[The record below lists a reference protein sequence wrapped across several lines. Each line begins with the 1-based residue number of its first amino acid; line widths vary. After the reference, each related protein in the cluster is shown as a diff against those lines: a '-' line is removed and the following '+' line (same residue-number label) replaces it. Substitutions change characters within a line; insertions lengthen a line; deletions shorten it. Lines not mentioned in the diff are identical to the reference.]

1 MYPPVLKKV
10 PEYVLDIIKTGM
22 VLALTTMYEGV

>member
-10 PEYVLDIIKTGM
+10 PKYVPDIKTGV
-22 VLALTTMYEGV
+22 VLTLTTMYEGV